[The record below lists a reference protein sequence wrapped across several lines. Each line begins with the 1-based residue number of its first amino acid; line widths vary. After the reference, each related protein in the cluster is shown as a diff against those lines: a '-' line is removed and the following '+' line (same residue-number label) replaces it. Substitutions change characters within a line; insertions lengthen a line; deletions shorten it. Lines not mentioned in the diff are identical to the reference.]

1 MPIVIEADG
10 FLQIRRL
17 SLIANCREACDP
29 ALVVFDPGAGLSEI
43 AWGWHPWPLSCH
55 GIGPGSGGRLSMC
68 RSPC

>member
-17 SLIANCREACDP
+17 NANCREACDP

-43 AWGWHPWPLSCH
+43 AWV
-55 GIGPGSGGRLSMC
+55 GILGR
-68 RSPC
+68 

>member
-1 MPIVIEADG
+1 MPVVIEADG

-43 AWGWHPWPLSCH
+43 AWV
-55 GIGPGSGGRLSMC
+55 GILGR
-68 RSPC
+68 